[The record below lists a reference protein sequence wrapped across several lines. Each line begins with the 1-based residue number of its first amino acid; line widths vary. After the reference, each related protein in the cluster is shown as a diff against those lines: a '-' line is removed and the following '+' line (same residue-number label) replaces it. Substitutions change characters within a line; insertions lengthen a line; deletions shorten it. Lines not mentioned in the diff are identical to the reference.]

1 MSARARILVVDD
13 DAGHAQSVQALLDAH
28 GYDVVCET
36 HPERA
41 LPIARDGA
49 FDVLL
54 LDLNMPRLSGVEF
67 LEALGERASAL
78 KTIVLSGATRVA
90 DVTPILRLGAYDY
103 LTKPYEPTELVTC
116 VRNAIGRVE
125 LERENARMKQAEDA
139 ANRRHEF
146 LVNAS
151 PDLIYTLDADGRFSF
166 VNGRLSEILG
176 YEPANAIGKH
186 WTDVIDP
193 ELHDALRY
201 RIHERRT
208 GTRATH
214 HFEIDYPSRDGDM
227 RVLELSAMGLYVR
240 NEPRTEGFRGTY
252 GILRDVTEPR
262 RTARALAQSQQKFY
276 GLFVNVPD
284 AVFISRLSDGTVLEC
299 NDGFRRL
306 AASIGAE
313 STSDLPLWETS
324 AQREAF
330 VAELE
335 VYPVRHQQSFE
346 RHFASG
352 VRHLEVRG
360 RIVELDGERSLM
372 ASVRDRTVEKQ
383 AELDRLSFEA
393 QLQQSSKMEAIG
405 QLAGGIAHDF
415 NNILASIIG
424 YTELALVANAGAAET
439 SGYLKEVVVAGQRA
453 RDLISQMLTFTRAH
467 KGHARVTSL
476 PENIAAVARM
486 LRAAIPRT
494 IEIDTELDGGS
505 APVLID
511 PVQLQQ
517 IVINLL
523 VNARDAIDG
532 AGRISV
538 RTKRVACATRCASC
552 DEEFEGE
559 YATLS
564 VADTGHGI
572 APELM
577 PRIFELFVSTR
588 EPGRGTGFGLWLIH
602 TIVHEYNGH
611 VGIATGPSGT
621 TFNIYLP
628 PATAEA
634 IHGDDG
640 SLLAVEGVNGHIM
653 VVDDEVSMSNFIAEV
668 LRDAGYE
675 ARVFNDG
682 ATALDHLHTTNE
694 PIALLLVDQKLP
706 NVGGLEIV
714 SAARRQSPGL
724 PIAVLTG
731 YADRADQE
739 RLAQLGVTRVL
750 AKPFGIDALLALTR
764 ELTERA
770 ATPSTATTQ
779 TRGEAVAQ

>member
-13 DAGHAQSVQALLDAH
+13 NARHAESVQALLDAH

-36 HPERA
+36 DPERA

-49 FDVLL
+49 IDVLL

-67 LEALGERASAL
+67 LEALGEHASTL

-103 LTKPYEPTELVTC
+103 LPKPYEPEELVTS

-176 YEPANAIGKH
+176 YEPAAAIGKH
-186 WTDVIDP
+186 WTGVIDAT
-193 ELHDALRY
+193 LHETLRH
-201 RIHERRT
+201 RFHERRT

-214 HFEIDYPSRDGDM
+214 HFEIDYPSRDGDV

-299 NDGFRRL
+299 NEGFRRL
-306 AASIGAE
+306 TASIDAE
-313 STSDLPLWETS
+313 PTSDLPLWET
-324 AQREAF
+324 AQRDAF

-335 VYPVRHQQSFE
+335 IYPVRHQQTFE
-346 RHFASG
+346 RHFANG

-360 RIVELDGERSLM
+360 RLVVLDGERSLM
-372 ASVRDRTVEKQ
+372 ASVRDRTAEKQ

-393 QLQQSSKMEAIG
+393 QLQQASKMEAIG

-424 YTELALVANAGAAET
+424 YTELALVANAGGAET
-439 SGYLKEVVVAGQRA
+439 RSYLKEVVVAGQRA

-476 PENIAAVARM
+476 PENIAAVA
-486 LRAAIPRT
+486 
-494 IEIDTELDGGS
+494 
-505 APVLID
+505 
-511 PVQLQQ
+511 
-517 IVINLL
+517 
-523 VNARDAIDG
+523 
-532 AGRISV
+532 
-538 RTKRVACATRCASC
+538 
-552 DEEFEGE
+552 
-559 YATLS
+559 
-564 VADTGHGI
+564 
-572 APELM
+572 
-577 PRIFELFVSTR
+577 
-588 EPGRGTGFGLWLIH
+588 
-602 TIVHEYNGH
+602 
-611 VGIATGPSGT
+611 
-621 TFNIYLP
+621 
-628 PATAEA
+628 
-634 IHGDDG
+634 
-640 SLLAVEGVNGHIM
+640 
-653 VVDDEVSMSNFIAEV
+653 
-668 LRDAGYE
+668 
-675 ARVFNDG
+675 
-682 ATALDHLHTTNE
+682 
-694 PIALLLVDQKLP
+694 
-706 NVGGLEIV
+706 
-714 SAARRQSPGL
+714 
-724 PIAVLTG
+724 
-731 YADRADQE
+731 
-739 RLAQLGVTRVL
+739 
-750 AKPFGIDALLALTR
+750 
-764 ELTERA
+764 
-770 ATPSTATTQ
+770 
-779 TRGEAVAQ
+779 